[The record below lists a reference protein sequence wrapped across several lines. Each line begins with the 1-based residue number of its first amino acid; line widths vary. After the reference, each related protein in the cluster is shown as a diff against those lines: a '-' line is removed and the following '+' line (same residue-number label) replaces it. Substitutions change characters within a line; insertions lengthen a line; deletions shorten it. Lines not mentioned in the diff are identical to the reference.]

1 MFLRPSQPSGPSIFS
16 SQKPT
21 HPSSGNH
28 REQSH
33 VGFTAALKHSCLGLI
48 QTFLLVYSFVHFTW
62 SFYFMCSRFN
72 VVAEL
77 SLKDFTK
84 FEWTSVVFNI
94 IIGAHLQVLLH
105 HKKNTILTGGL
116 SRFTPCFCNWTVCL
130 WKFLFS
136 TQRPVSQRK
145 SGTIPTESQHMG
157 PDFLKTTA
165 VRLLL

>member
-105 HKKNTILTGGL
+105 HKKKHYSHWGAFQIYSMLLQLDCVFVKVPIFNTKTCVTKEEWDNTHRVTTHGP
-116 SRFTPCFCNWTVCL
+116 RFP
-130 WKFLFS
+130 
-136 TQRPVSQRK
+136 
-145 SGTIPTESQHMG
+145 
-157 PDFLKTTA
+157 
-165 VRLLL
+165 